1 MRNPCIKGSKD
12 ASWRGSLKMDLDA
25 FEGIVSVSG
34 LMLLVRITQARL

>member
-1 MRNPCIKGSKD
+1 MHP
-12 ASWRGSLKMDLDA
+12 WRGSLKMDLDA